1 MLSREEYNSHDLVG
15 LSELVSSGDVSP
27 VEMVETAIREI
38 EARNPEINA
47 VVNAQFDRALDELKN
62 RTDTP
67 RFLGM
72 PYLIKDLH
80 APVKG
85 LPLTNGSQMMRNQ
98 VFDFDSTTVARLRA
112 AGFAILGR
120 SNSPEFG
127 MSASTEP
134 ILWGPTRN
142 AHNTEYSAG
151 GSSGG
156 AAAAVAAGM
165 TPAAHATDSAG
176 SIRIPAARCG
186 LVGLKPTRGIN
197 AFGPHRGDMVFGISH
212 EHAVTRTVRDSAAL
226 LDITAG
232 PDSGAPYYTATPDT
246 PYETLCTRDP
256 GQLKIGFTTE
266 SFTGVP
272 IDPECRRA
280 VMDAAKKAEAVGHH
294 VVEAR
299 PDFDGQA
306 LTDAMIRILI
316 GSLIGMF
323 RMAEQQLGRPLGDGD
338 IEPMTQDA
346 LAFARTVS
354 LADHMDRVVVLNTE
368 TRRIAAFFD
377 DYDLLLTPMT
387 AAPALKLGALDTTV
401 PDMEGFLDK
410 LFGVAPFT
418 APFNVTGQPA
428 MSMPLATSTA
438 GMPIGVQLVG
448 RFGHD
453 ATVMQ
458 VARQLLEEN

>member
-1 MLSREEYNSHDLVG
+1 MLSREEYLKHDLVG
-15 LSELVSSGDVSP
+15 LSELVAAGEISP
-27 VEMVETAIREI
+27 VELVRTAIREI
-38 EARNPEINA
+38 EAENPVINA
-47 VVNAQFDRALDELKN
+47 VVLTRFEEALDELKS
-62 RTDTP
+62 RTDVP

-85 LPLTNGSQMMRNQ
+85 LALANGSQMMRNQ
-98 VFDFDSTTVARLRA
+98 VFDFDSTTVARLRT

-134 ILWGPTRN
+134 ILWGATRN
-142 AHNTEYSAG
+142 PHNTEYSAG

-156 AAAAVAAGM
+156 AGAAVAAGM
-165 TPAAHATDSAG
+165 MPAAHATDSAG

-212 EHAVTRTVRDSAAL
+212 EHAVTRTVRDCAAL

-232 PDSGAPYYTATPDT
+232 PDSGAPYYTPTPET
-246 PYETLCTRDP
+246 PYESLCTRDP
-256 GQLKIGFTTE
+256 GKLKIGFTTE

-272 IDPECRRA
+272 VDTECQAA
-280 VMDAAKKAEAVGHH
+280 VKATAAKLADMGHI
-294 VVEAR
+294 VEEAR
-299 PDFDGQA
+299 PDFDGKA
-306 LTDAMIRILI
+306 LTDAMIRILV

-354 LADHMDRVVVLNTE
+354 LADHMDRVVTLNAE
-368 TRRIAAFFD
+368 TRRIAAFFED
-377 DYDLLLTPMT
+377 HDLLVTPTT
-387 AAPALKLGALDTTV
+387 AAPALKLGELDTTV

-428 MSMPLATSTA
+428 MSTPLATSAA

-448 RFGHD
+448 RFGQD
-453 ATVMQ
+453 ATIMQ
-458 VARQLLEEN
+458 VARLLLEQD